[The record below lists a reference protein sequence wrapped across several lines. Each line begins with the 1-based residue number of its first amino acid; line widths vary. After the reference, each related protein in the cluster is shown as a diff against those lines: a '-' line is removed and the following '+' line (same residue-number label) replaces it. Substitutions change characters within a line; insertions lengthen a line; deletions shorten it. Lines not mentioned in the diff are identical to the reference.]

1 MCRMRE
7 NFWVPKLR
15 SLTKKVIHNCNV
27 CMRYREKPISASH
40 VTTAA
45 QPTFRV
51 EMFDPFAV
59 TEVEFA
65 GPVYYRVKKSVTAK
79 AYIALFTCTSTR
91 AVHLKL
97 CRDLS
102 SAEFQR
108 ALKEFI
114 ARRGCPQTL
123 VSDNGKTFVA
133 TGKWLSTLKK
143 DHNLASYIGALNIRW
158 KFNLARAPWWG
169 GFFERLIGI
178 MKRALSKAVGR
189 SLLTYP
195 ELEDVLID
203 IENCMNNRPLL
214 YQGEEFEQPVLT
226 PNTLLRGKPTQ
237 VLEEDLEELAK
248 RKCQGG

>member
-1 MCRMRE
+1 MLPGGVSVTMCRMRE
-7 NFWVPKLR
+7 KLWVPKLR
-15 SLTKKVIHNCNV
+15 SLTKKVIQNCHV
-27 CMRYREKPISASH
+27 CERYREKPISASH

-45 QPTFRV
+45 LPTFRV
-51 EMFDPFAV
+51 EMSDPFAV
-59 TEVEFA
+59 TGVDFA

-114 ARRGCPQTL
+114 ARRGCPQTV

-143 DHNLASYIGALNIRW
+143 DHNRERFEPRSHFKWLSLIVRVNVVLN
-158 KFNLARAPWWG
+158 
-169 GFFERLIGI
+169 
-178 MKRALSKAVGR
+178 STVVVD
-189 SLLTYP
+189 S
-195 ELEDVLID
+195 D
-203 IENCMNNRPLL
+203 
-214 YQGEEFEQPVLT
+214 
-226 PNTLLRGKPTQ
+226 
-237 VLEEDLEELAK
+237 
-248 RKCQGG
+248 